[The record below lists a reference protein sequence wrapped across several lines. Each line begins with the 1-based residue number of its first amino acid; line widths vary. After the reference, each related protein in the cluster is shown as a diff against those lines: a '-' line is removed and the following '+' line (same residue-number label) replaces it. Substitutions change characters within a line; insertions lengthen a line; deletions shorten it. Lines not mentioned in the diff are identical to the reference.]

1 MVTPPGSILP
11 PTPLPARRGGA
22 CRPSNGLTASP
33 DLDGTNVPY
42 RGHGGPASLRSRGS
56 LAAQTP
62 AHVGDGAARR
72 RSGELPDEQGGEHGT
87 KASQESSGEARG
99 KEARGEK
106 GPREAR
112 SEEARGEEGRRT
124 ARGEEARG
132 EEGRRTA
139 YGEEARGEEG
149 RRTARGE
156 EARGEEGA
164 CEARDEEAHG
174 EEGPREAR
182 GRAS

>member
-112 SEEARGEEGRRT
+112 
-124 ARGEEARG
+124 GEEAR
-132 EEGRRTA
+132 
-139 YGEEARGEEG
+139 
-149 RRTARGE
+149 
-156 EARGEEGA
+156 
-164 CEARDEEAHG
+164 G

-182 GRAS
+182 GRASHPDSRAYTGDG